1 MINNRK
7 MIKNLICGAGR
18 DRTDDLLT
26 ASQKFLLDKITLVI
40 QWSYKP
46 KNRAIPEVFYLDYL
60 LGSLII
66 GSFNEP
72 DNSKTIDLP
81 LRGRI

>member
-1 MINNRK
+1 MK
-7 MIKNLICGAGR
+7 MQIVM
-18 DRTDDLLT
+18 
-26 ASQKFLLDKITLVI
+26 KIILSFF
-40 QWSYKP
+40 SYS
-46 KNRAIPEVFYLDYL
+46 IHLFGPEAFHLDYL